1 MRYFISFGEKYFTDS
16 EGWKGALRA
25 VFTMFVFSKST
36 ISECDLNIRA
46 STLRFSTILIL
57 ICSGMELYIGEGKF
71 VFIVD

>member
-1 MRYFISFGEKYFTDS
+1 
-16 EGWKGALRA
+16 
-25 VFTMFVFSKST
+25 MFVFSKST